1 MKQEFV
7 LRVLLYCTELEIP
20 KWESLCVVE
29 FAAILGTTPQHVDVY
44 EKSSL
49 DFVIFS

>member
-7 LRVLLYCTELEIP
+7 LRVLLYCTELGIP
-20 KWESLCVVE
+20 RWESLCAVE
-29 FAAILGTTPQHVDVY
+29 FAAMRGTTPQDVDVY
-44 EKSSL
+44 EKTSL